1 MPKDNPKLNIHKKVR
16 RIESCGFDSRIKV
29 EVDADNRF
37 YKSIEG
43 SLYSKNGK
51 KVHHLCANED
61 GDIKV
66 AEGTVTIDEI
76 FLDEEVNALYLPK
89 SIKAKNGASFIE
101 NNRNMINK
109 ALVPEEL
116 KRYLKFSEEYV
127 GIVYY

>member
-1 MPKDNPKLNIHKKVR
+1 M
-16 RIESCGFDSRIKV
+16 

-66 AEGTVTIDEI
+66 AEGAVTIDEI
-76 FLDEEVNALYLPK
+76 FLDEVVNALYLPK

>member
-1 MPKDNPKLNIHKKVR
+1 M
-16 RIESCGFDSRIKV
+16 

-51 KVHHLCANED
+51 KVHHLCANEG

-66 AEGTVTIDEI
+66 AEGAVTIDEI
-76 FLDEEVNALYLPK
+76 FLDEAVNALYLPK